1 MNIVGLGKAGCAI
14 ADALSQHPQYM
25 VYKIDAGA
33 EGDFDFLKD
42 YEETPEATKMFTI
55 PEQNDPEKYEEVAP
69 RMKSFF
75 QGINGDVVFVVS
87 GGAKVS
93 GACLTILEQIKHC
106 KITIL
111 YIKPNPSTLDS
122 IKASMQR
129 VCFGVL
135 QEYARSAVFE
145 RFIAIDNDVVEAIL
159 GDVPIIGYYDK
170 LNELIVW
177 AFHMYNVLRH
187 TEPVM
192 GKVNETK
199 VTCRISTL
207 GTVDLESGEEK
218 LFFPLDNVREKSYY
232 YVLKNEDLISSG
244 KLLKKINE
252 QVKSLTQEGARGSYA
267 IYSSEY
273 NQNFILC
280 AAHTPHIQPAQE

>member
-1 MNIVGLGKAGCAI
+1 MNIVGLGKAGCSI
-14 ADALSQHPQYM
+14 ADALSQYPQYT

-33 EGDFDFLKD
+33 SHQEVAGASRVF
-42 YEETPEATKMFTI
+42 YI
-55 PEQNDPEKYEEVAP
+55 PEQGDPEKYEESVP
-69 RMKSFF
+69 LMETFF
-75 QGINGDVVFVVS
+75 RGISGEVVFVVS
-87 GGAKVS
+87 GGAKVA
-93 GACLTILEQIKHC
+93 GACLAILEQIKHC

-111 YIKPNPSTLDS
+111 YIKPNLSTLDS
-122 IKASMQR
+122 AKATMQH

-177 AFHMYNVLRH
+177 AFHTYNVLRH

-218 LFFPLDNVREKSYY
+218 LFFPLDKVREKSYY

-252 QVKSLTQEGARGSYA
+252 QVKNLTEESARGSYA

-273 NQNFILC
+273 NKNFILC